1 MVFLMRSPS
10 MFLHLAPVLLLL
22 FIGGAFLLTTPG
34 AEGALDAVTLWNED
48 FTGQAK
54 VIRDGAVVGI
64 TATDLATTGGTRNA
78 TVSDPTNAG
87 DAINVTLY
95 DDGTHGDAVANDG
108 IYTGSFT
115 VKDDG
120 GTSGSGTS
128 EVGGAIDIAEGD
140 AVSVYVDLDGDGSY
154 SSVTVR
160 TDYTG
165 PGMAT
170 PFEGG
175 FVSGDLII
183 TITIITEGEAELDPG
198 SVTYSVDSGPSTAFA
213 LIAPDTYQAVI
224 DTTQLS
230 DGTHTVATLS
240 ADEAG
245 NVGYETFE
253 IIVDNTVPDIIYQEA
268 DIQFNGDVVVP
279 VTVLDHHLD
288 PDTVRWRRDGGEWH
302 YPGSINSSVS
312 LFDITIPY
320 DDMTPGDH
328 SIEVT
333 AKDLANNSMT
343 YILKYNLPKQDY
355 SYLSGYVYQD
365 SNITFNLGRV
375 LINLDAEN
383 EGEVP
388 LDLDIG
394 LYVDDILV
402 DSESTRLNAND
413 TPETF
418 VFEWPIEKYGT
429 YDVDIII
436 TDPNAPSGDDPVMIL
451 PFPGPGEGS
460 FTFLP
465 EPVTLEGTTPI
476 DPTGKGI
483 GDDIDI
489 RTSVKNPINYSQ
501 NVTLHLVVN
510 GLVVDTYSVEVGP
523 GDTEDVLLQWRVSR
537 EGDNEIEIRT
547 YMPDSYGM
555 DEPVDTTTV
564 VDITGSSTITIE
576 SPDDVTD
583 PIEGPLGFLNPLY
596 DHFPFSYVPEGWRPW
611 FLPLLLIG
619 IILGIGM
626 IGLGRRKGKKDEME
640 DPETDL
646 KAVEM
651 PPVTGD
657 GAPMTS
663 TTRPAVPVSLTATDL
678 GDDGGTVVRPPD
690 KPPATAPPPVV
701 PPIAS
706 MTDDDG
712 KGAPCRE
719 MIKSHAREVE
729 EAHGAKMASFDAS
742 RKKNRAQN
750 EAQDAERTAKKAGWD
765 ARDAQRECDDAKK
778 EYEGHGVEE
787 AEKEAKDAEDR
798 LKDME
803 DRFEEL
809 EGDMPNVD
817 GVSLEPRPGYFHGGV
832 GMGTM
837 IHATSVYYRDNQAEI
852 DLNRELKKRLKEYNK
867 LKDGLKEARDKAKME
882 RREAEEIAEK
892 AKDSKRR
899 REEACEKARHA
910 RERSEEKKG
919 YAKGAQDKV
928 VKLEADAQAAK
939 EAAASE
945 KGEADAGQSMAT
957 DCDDCLEK
965 VRRTLARIND
975 LRARYGDLKEGSA
988 LKGPKGRHSKLNGN
1002 GVWDEYWE
1010 SFKRLRDNAKALSDI
1025 KGFTDADL
1033 PTEFNG
1039 IFDWGGPVGTAVGY
1053 GAEDLVSAP
1062 VPTDSIKA
1070 VGGLYTVFQARLD
1083 PEMSDGRTTLWEHL
1097 EPKEAIAAERAF
1109 KRFPKAMSNGVKG
1122 FEKLYRFRDLD
1133 VEIGEGLE
1141 KWKDCL
1147 DNLPGAPHPPEVDF
1161 DKLCYKQ
1168 CLDKLKEL
1176 EEAERKMKELVRRA
1190 EDCEPIGLDGKL
1202 KEANKLKGQL
1212 GRMGDA
1218 MDRTSKGLEDYRM
1231 AMKASSGCYISTA
1244 AYASP
1249 MAPELDTLRG
1259 FRDRVL
1265 LPTPSGK
1272 LLVDHYYRTAPD
1284 IADRL
1289 ETRTGDRETV
1299 RSTIGLAARLVHA
1312 RQDRGPVTGA
1322 LLSIATVGVYIIGSL
1337 QAWLLTRR

>member
-1 MVFLMRSPS
+1 MKLVPAL
-10 MFLHLAPVLLLL
+10 LVIIVAGALLLT
-22 FIGGAFLLTTPG
+22 APE
-34 AEGALDAVTLWNED
+34 AEGALDAVQLWNED

-64 TATDLATTGGTRNA
+64 TATDQNTTGGTRNA
-78 TVSDPTNAG
+78 SVSDPTNPG

-95 DDGTHGDAVANDG
+95 DDGTHGDLTANDG
-108 IYTGSFT
+108 IYTGNFT
-115 VKDDG
+115 VKSDG

-128 EVGGAIDIAEGD
+128 QAGGAIDIAEGD

-154 SSVTVR
+154 SSVTVS

-183 TITIITEGEAELDPG
+183 TITIISEGEAELDPG
-198 SVTYSVDSGPSTAFA
+198 SVVYSVDSGPSVPFV
-213 LIAPDTYQAVI
+213 LIAPNTWQAVI
-224 DTTQLS
+224 DTTQLK
-230 DGTHTVATLS
+230 DGNHTLTTLS

-245 NVGYETFE
+245 NVGTETIEFT
-253 IIVDNTVPDIIYQEA
+253 VDNTVPDIIYQEA
-268 DIQFNGDVVVP
+268 DIQFNGDVEIP
-279 VTVLDHHLD
+279 ILVLDENLD
-288 PDTVRWRRDGGEWH
+288 PSTVRWRRDGGPWQ
-302 YPGSINSSVS
+302 YPGAINSSVS
-312 LFDITIPY
+312 IFNISIPY
-320 DDMTPGDH
+320 DDMTPGNH

-388 LDLDIG
+388 LDLYIG
-394 LYVDDILV
+394 LYVDDVLV
-402 DSESTRLNAND
+402 DSETTRLNAND

-436 TDPNAPSGDDPVMIL
+436 TDPNAPSGDEPVMIL

-460 FTFLP
+460 YTFLP

-489 RTSVKNPINYSQ
+489 RTTVKNPINYSQ

-523 GDTEDVLLQWRVSR
+523 GDTEDVLLKWRVSR

-576 SPDDVTD
+576 PPDEVTD

-596 DHFPFSYVPEGWRPW
+596 DYFPFSYVPEGWRPW

-626 IGLGRRKGKKDEME
+626 IGLGRRKRKKDELE
-640 DPETDL
+640 DPETEL

-657 GAPMTS
+657 GAPVTS
-663 TTRPAVPVSLTATDL
+663 TIKPVVPVSLTAADP
-678 GDDGGTVVRPPD
+678 DDTGGTVVRDPD
-690 KPPATAPPPVV
+690 KPPATAPPPIV

-706 MTDDDG
+706 TTKDDD
-712 KGAPCRE
+712 KGDPCEEIIRSQTRE
-719 MIKSHAREVE
+719 RKDVTDAQAAASDAKRKERDAQD
-729 EAHGAKMASFDAS
+729 EAETADRTAG
-742 RKKNRAQN
+742 
-750 EAQDAERTAKKAGWD
+750 DAERKANTAQK
-765 ARDAQRECDDAKK
+765 ECDDARE

-787 AEKEAKDAEDR
+787 AEREAKDAEDR
-798 LKDME
+798 LKEME
-803 DRFEEL
+803 DRMNEL
-809 EGDMPNVD
+809 EGDMPEVD
-817 GVSLEPRPGYFHGGV
+817 GVSLEPKPGYHHGGV
-832 GMGTM
+832 GMSTM
-837 IHATSVYYRDNQAEI
+837 IHATSVYYRDSKAEI
-852 DLNRELKKRLKEYNK
+852 DLNRELKKRHKEYKK
-867 LKDGLKEARDKAKME
+867 LKDGLEEAKEDAETQRK
-882 RREAEEIAEK
+882 EAEEAAER
-892 AKDSKRR
+892 AKDSKKRM
-899 REEACEKARHA
+899 EEACEKAKKA
-910 RERSEEKKG
+910 KEGSEG
-919 YAKGAQDKV
+919 QRGA
-928 VKLEADAQAAK
+928 ANDAQANATK
-939 EAAASE
+939 MGADVKAANEAVTAE
-945 KGEADAGQSMAT
+945 KGEADAGQGKA
-957 DCDDCLEK
+957 DDCQDCLAK
-965 VRRTLARIND
+965 VRRTLARIEE
-975 LRARYGDLKEGSA
+975 LKRRYESLKGGSA
-988 LKGPKGRHSKLNGN
+988 MKGPKGRHSRLDGH
-1002 GVWDEYWE
+1002 GVWDEYWN
-1010 SFKRLRDNAKALSDI
+1010 SFKELRDHSKALSEI

-1033 PTEFNG
+1033 PAEFNG

-1062 VPTDSIKA
+1062 IPTDSIKA
-1070 VGGLYTVFQARLD
+1070 VGGLYTILQAKLD
-1083 PEMSDGRTTLWEHL
+1083 PDMKEGATALHSHL
-1097 EPKEAIAAERAF
+1097 ESKEADAAARAF
-1109 KRFPKAMSNGVKG
+1109 KRFPRALSNGVKG
-1122 FEKLYRFRDLD
+1122 FEKLHEFRDLD
-1133 VEIGEGLE
+1133 VEISEGLDE
-1141 KWKDCL
+1141 WEECL
-1147 DNLPGAPHPPEVDF
+1147 GKLPGAPDTPEVDF

-1176 EEAERKMKELVRRA
+1176 EEAERKMRELVQRA
-1190 EDCEPIGLDGKL
+1190 EDCEPSGLDGKL
-1202 KEANKLKGQL
+1202 NKANKLKGQL
-1212 GRMGDA
+1212 GNMGDS
-1218 MDRTSKGLEDYRM
+1218 MDRTSKGLANYRK

-1244 AYASP
+1244 AYGSP

-1265 LPTPSGK
+1265 LPTSPGK

-1284 IADRL
+1284 IAHRL

-1299 RSTIGLAARLVHA
+1299 RSTIGLAARLIHA
-1312 RQDRGPVTGA
+1312 REGKGPVTGA
-1322 LLSIATVGVYIIGSL
+1322 LLSMATVGVYVVGSL